1 MLDEEGR
8 FAGIYDFNLAGKD
21 VFLNYLFR
29 EIYEGSFDEERNEI
43 LTALKICAAV
53 YAFSETEKEAAL
65 PLYRCL
71 KPLWFTRVE
80 ALKDAGNDAAA
91 IQQCLDDMERA
102 QTQNIDFRSAME
114 G

>member
-53 YAFSETEKEAAL
+53 YAFSETEKEA
-65 PLYRCL
+65 RCRS
-71 KPLWFTRVE
+71 T
-80 ALKDAGNDAAA
+80 AA
-91 IQQCLDDMERA
+91 
-102 QTQNIDFRSAME
+102 
-114 G
+114 